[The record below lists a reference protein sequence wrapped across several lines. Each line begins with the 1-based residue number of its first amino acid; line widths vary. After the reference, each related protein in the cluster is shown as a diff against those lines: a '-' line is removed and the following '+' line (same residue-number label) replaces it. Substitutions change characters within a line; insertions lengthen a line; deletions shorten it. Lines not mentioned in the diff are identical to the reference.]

1 VGGEDYYDAPE
12 ARATRVEWTQPA
24 AGVVRWEVVNRKDD
38 EETDPSTT
46 WGEPDGEMNRLTE
59 TVIGAAIEV
68 HRVLG
73 PGLLESFYEEAL
85 CVELTERG
93 VSFVRQPPHP
103 VLYKGVLIGEARPDL
118 IVDERV
124 LVELKAAYGHAPVH
138 LAQVLSYLRATRLT
152 VGLLI
157 NFNVRLL
164 REGVRRVVNTP
175 AI

>member
-1 VGGEDYYDAPE
+1 VS
-12 ARATRVEWTQPA
+12 
-24 AGVVRWEVVNRKDD
+24 RKDD
-38 EETDPSTT
+38 EATDPSTT
-46 WGEPDGEMNRLTE
+46 WGEPDGEINRLTE

-85 CVELTERG
+85 CIELAERG
-93 VSFVRQPPHP
+93 ITFVRQPAHS
-103 VLYKGVLIGEARPDL
+103 VVYKGILIGEARPDL
-118 IVDERV
+118 IVDGRV
-124 LVELKAAYGHAPVH
+124 LVELKAAQAHAPVH
-138 LAQVLSYLRATRLT
+138 LAQVLSYLRATGLT

-175 AI
+175 AV